1 MGRQQTHQFLI
12 INGEPRV
19 YPLGLKWWITL
30 LFSRGDKPL
39 GSLGDFMAFTF
50 KDRGRPVVDDKICI
64 GCGQCVENC
73 PDDVLVLDGGKAKP
87 GSGIFIGCIA
97 CGQCV
102 AICPTGAIAV
112 EGRGMRLD
120 DRRPLPTEGRATAE
134 GIESLFYARRSV
146 RKFTETEVE
155 REKIDRILQMTA
167 AAPMGIPPS
176 DVGVVVFHG
185 REKVAR
191 FSAEMCQSFKQMAK
205 KLNPFI
211 LGLMRLRMKKQEYE
225 MMRDFV
231 VPLLKMLSQKHEEGE
246 DKFTYD
252 APAALLFHHGSI
264 GRCRRRS
271 HRDDLRHARRR
282 IAGLGQLPFGHGF
295 RAQFRQG
302 VEPKIRHSRG
312 E

>member
-1 MGRQQTHQFLI
+1 
-12 INGEPRV
+12 
-19 YPLGLKWWITL
+19 
-30 LFSRGDKPL
+30 
-39 GSLGDFMAFTF
+39 MAFTF
-50 KDRGRPVVDDKICI
+50 KDRGRAVVDEKICT

-73 PDDVLVLDGGKAKP
+73 PDDVLSLDGGKAKP

-120 DRRPLPTEGRATAE
+120 DRRALPAESRATAE

-155 REKIDRILQMTA
+155 REKIDRILRMTA
-167 AAPMGIPPS
+167 SAPMGIPPS

-211 LGLMRLRMKKQEYE
+211 LGLMRLRMKRQEYE

-252 APAALLFHHGSI
+252 APAALIFHRGSSADAADVHI
-264 GRCRRRS
+264 ATTYAMLAAESLSLGSCLLGTAFALNFDKELCRKYGIPAENKVGLAMCFGYPAVKYRYAVTRR
-271 HRDDLRHARRR
+271 LAEV
-282 IAGLGQLPFGHGF
+282 
-295 RAQFRQG
+295 QFM
-302 VEPKIRHSRG
+302 
-312 E
+312 

>member
-1 MGRQQTHQFLI
+1 
-12 INGEPRV
+12 
-19 YPLGLKWWITL
+19 
-30 LFSRGDKPL
+30 
-39 GSLGDFMAFTF
+39 MAFAF
-50 KDRGRPVVDDKICI
+50 KDRGRAVVDEKICT

-120 DRRPLPTEGRATAE
+120 DRRPLPTESRATAE

-146 RKFTETEVE
+146 RKFTKTEVE

-167 AAPMGIPPS
+167 SAPMGIPPS

-211 LGLMRLRMKKQEYE
+211 LGLMRLRMKRQEYE

-252 APAALLFHHGSI
+252 APAALLFHHGSSADAADVHI
-264 GRCRRRS
+264 ATTYAMLAAESLGLGSCLLGTAFALNFDKELCRKYGIPAENKVGLAMCFGYP
-271 HRDDLRHARRR
+271 DVKYRHAVTRR
-282 IAGLGQLPFGHGF
+282 LDSVKFM
-295 RAQFRQG
+295 
-302 VEPKIRHSRG
+302 
-312 E
+312 

>member
-1 MGRQQTHQFLI
+1 MT
-12 INGEPRV
+12 
-19 YPLGLKWWITL
+19 
-30 LFSRGDKPL
+30 
-39 GSLGDFMAFTF
+39 FTF
-50 KDRGRPVVDDKICI
+50 KDRGRAVVDEKICT

-73 PDDVLVLDGGKAKP
+73 PDDVLSLDGGKAKP

-120 DRRPLPTEGRATAE
+120 DRRALPAESRATAE

-155 REKIDRILQMTA
+155 REKIDRILRMTA
-167 AAPMGIPPS
+167 SAPMGIPPS

-211 LGLMRLRMKKQEYE
+211 LGLMRLRMKRQEYE

-252 APAALLFHHGSI
+252 APAALIFHHGSSADAADVHI
-264 GRCRRRS
+264 ATTYAMLAAESLSLGSCLLGTAFALNFDKELCRKYGIPAENKVGLAMCFGYPAVKYRYAVTRR
-271 HRDDLRHARRR
+271 LAEV
-282 IAGLGQLPFGHGF
+282 
-295 RAQFRQG
+295 QFM
-302 VEPKIRHSRG
+302 
-312 E
+312 